1 MKTLRRVGLVVVI
14 LLVIFSVTP
23 FLLPVSQGTIDP
35 RTLASADG
43 SFIDVNGV
51 TLYVEQSGPADG
63 EPVMLLHGLFGSTY
77 TWRNQVPAL
86 TATGYRV
93 IAYDRPPFGL
103 SDKSPT
109 LDYSPASQAD
119 QLAALLDQL
128 GVDQALFVG
137 HSAGGAFLVRFA
149 VRHPDRVERMVLA
162 AGALEA
168 GPPPGLGTFIGL
180 PPVMRWGEV
189 LIPAIFTRDRLASTI
204 AGFYAD
210 PTIMTPEAAAGYY
223 RPFDV
228 GNFGAGFMAVTRDST
243 PQVTDDDLRGFA
255 MPVLLLW
262 GELDRVVPLTQ
273 TDRLQA
279 LLPDSSLEV
288 IPGAGHQPMEETP
301 NAFNQALLD
310 WLDG

>member
-1 MKTLRRVGLVVVI
+1 MKTLRRIGLVLVI
-14 LLVIFSVTP
+14 LLVIFSLTP
-23 FLLPVSQGTIDP
+23 FLLPVSQGTHDP

-43 SFIDVNGV
+43 TFVEVNGAM
-51 TLYVEQSGPADG
+51 LYVEQTGPADG
-63 EPVMLLHGLFGSTY
+63 APVVLLHGLFGSTY

-86 TATGYRV
+86 AAAGYRV

-103 SDKSPT
+103 SDKRPA
-109 LDYSPASQAD
+109 LDYAPTAQAD

-128 GVDQALFVG
+128 GVDRAVFVG
-137 HSAGGAFLVRFA
+137 HSAGGAFLARFA
-149 VRHPDRVERMVLA
+149 VQHPDRVERMVLA

-168 GPPPGLGTFIGL
+168 GPPPGIGAFIGL

-189 LIPAIFTRDRLASTI
+189 LIPALFTRDRLASTI

-210 PTIMTPEAAAGYY
+210 PTIMTPEAAEAYY
-223 RPFDV
+223 RPFEV

-243 PQVTDDDLRGFA
+243 PQVTDADLRGFI

-262 GELDRVVPLTQ
+262 GELDRVVPLAQ
-273 TDRLQA
+273 TERLQR

-288 IPGAGHQPMEETP
+288 IPAAGHQPMEETP
-301 NAFNQALLD
+301 AAFNQALLA
-310 WLDG
+310 WLP